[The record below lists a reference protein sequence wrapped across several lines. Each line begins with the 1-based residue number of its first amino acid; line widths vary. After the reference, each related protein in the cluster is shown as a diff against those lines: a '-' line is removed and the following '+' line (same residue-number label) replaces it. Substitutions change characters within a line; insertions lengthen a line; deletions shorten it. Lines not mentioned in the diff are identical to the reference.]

1 MAALQGVKIL
11 LAESELFLA
20 SVYATKLE
28 LEGCTVLHAEDGEQ
42 CLKLAEKHVP
52 DVILLDTHIPKL
64 DGFETL
70 RRLKQNQTLAKIPV
84 AMITDLCRKEDVERC
99 LKEGA
104 MEFMIK
110 AHVVPSDMVRKVK
123 KILQVA

>member
-28 LEGCTVLHAEDGEQ
+28 MEGGTVLHAEDGEQ
-42 CLKLAEKHVP
+42 CLKLAEKYVP
-52 DVILLDTHIPKL
+52 DVILLDTHIPKV
-64 DGFETL
+64 DGLETL
-70 RRLKQNQTLAKIPV
+70 RLLKRNRELTKIPV
-84 AMITDLCRKEDVERC
+84 AMITDLCRKEDVESC

-104 MEFMIK
+104 VEFMIK

-123 KILQVA
+123 KILHVA